1 MAQGERDYD
10 IEYEIKATKR
20 IVDKFKNKDELKERL
35 ENTKIETLN
44 EALDIYHS
52 GIKLYENNK
61 DKQFQRRVQKLLD
74 QFKDYID
81 WKETN
86 K

>member
-35 ENTKIETLN
+35 ENTKMETLN

-52 GIKLYENNK
+52 GIELYENNK
-61 DKQFQRRVQKLLD
+61 DKQFQRKVQKLLD